1 MNLFQM
7 DKGKKRQSMNEENTL
22 YKDYNKERLKNSSS
36 LKAQSDTWWEKERK
50 KKVFANSMRRMF
62 SREERKGK
70 DWVKTKEE
78 SNDFGYYNWELM
90 ENVSKIEER
99 LKTDFMEK
107 KISEEDYQGHLEEL
121 QVYYNAKTGELLAA
135 EDEKMKKYVERYEA
149 RQHEIG
155 KKSGNKIEMERQIEM
170 EAKTARERQLAKEI
184 EEAEDENYA
193 VDLSEF

>member
-1 MNLFQM
+1 
-7 DKGKKRQSMNEENTL
+7 MNEENTL

-99 LKTDFMEK
+99 LKTDFMKK

-121 QVYYNAKTGELLAA
+121 QVYYNAKTEELLAA

-155 KKSGNKIEMERQIEM
+155 KKSGNEIEMERQIEM
-170 EAKTARERQLAKEI
+170 EAKAARERQLAKEI